1 MRAVDVSQGLVE
13 EARIPRSAIGKLGA
27 RLVELINTGDSNE
40 ELAFLQSSISQR
52 GLRRNSLDS
61 YMSTLKR
68 VREQSKGVTVIHSH
82 VSVCHGRP
90 LDSLNPRF
98 RESSTRKINMD
109 AGVPGH

>member
-13 EARIPRSAIGKLGA
+13 EARIPRSALGKLGA

-40 ELAFLQSSISQR
+40 QLAFLQSSISQR

-68 VREQSKGVTVIHSH
+68 VREQSKGVTAIHSH
-82 VSVCHGRP
+82 VSVWSRQA
-90 LDSLNPRF
+90 S
-98 RESSTRKINMD
+98 
-109 AGVPGH
+109 